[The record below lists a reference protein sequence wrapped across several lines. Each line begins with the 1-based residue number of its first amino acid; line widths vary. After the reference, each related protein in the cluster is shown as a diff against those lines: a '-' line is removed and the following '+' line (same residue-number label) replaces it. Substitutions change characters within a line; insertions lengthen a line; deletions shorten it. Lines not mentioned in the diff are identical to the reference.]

1 MRVDFPDRPRR
12 RAGEE
17 FTVVMNLL
25 RGRVGTPEPEPAP
38 EAAPVASRPGLLVQG
53 VSPRG
58 RTTLVADRLEGTAIV
73 GDNPAFGPSRI
84 EVTAVDKLLLGRAV
98 GAGDEQLPFD
108 KWRLRLAPLPRALRE

>member
-1 MRVDFPDRPRR
+1 M
-12 RAGEE
+12 
-17 FTVVMNLL
+17 
-25 RGRVGTPEPEPAP
+25 
-38 EAAPVASRPGLLVQG
+38 QG

-84 EVTAVDKLLLGRAV
+84 DVTAVDKLLLGRAV